1 MEENIKDKAFE
12 KAEKQTLEEE
22 LDDIMTI
29 LFYTGSVDY
38 VPDLIAN
45 NNEYDNQ
52 LDAEV
57 EN

>member
-1 MEENIKDKAFE
+1 MEENIKDE
-12 KAEKQTLEEE
+12 VLEQAEPQTLEEE
-22 LDDIMTI
+22 FDDILTI
-29 LFYTGSVDY
+29 LFYTGSIDY

>member
-1 MEENIKDKAFE
+1 MEENIKDE
-12 KAEKQTLEEE
+12 VLEQAEPQTLEEE
-22 LDDIMTI
+22 IDDILTI
-29 LFYTGSVDY
+29 LFYTGSIDY

-45 NNEYDNQ
+45 NREYDNQ

>member
-1 MEENIKDKAFE
+1 MEENIKNEELEQAQP
-12 KAEKQTLEEE
+12 QTLEEE

-29 LFYTGSVDY
+29 LFYTGNIDY